1 MLKTIHNPLS
11 DDIAPLDSQVVISED
26 PLPKVGSH
34 SWLICGKPGTGKSTL
49 LLGALTSKRS
59 NWYARKSFDN
69 VFLCSPSARRDPKF
83 DDMVSELSSEGKYY
97 DTFNESI
104 LNNILDEVDEFNDQ
118 YRADTEEWNHHKKN
132 GEKPYYT
139 RELGKDR
146 NGKIIMKK
154 IFVEREL
161 PRHLLV
167 LDDVVN
173 LLPKSTQTSK
183 INDLY
188 CNHRHKK
195 LSIITVSQV
204 YNKMNPIIR
213 RGSNMMSIFHTDNK
227 KEYEAIEN
235 DLSVDNDMFK
245 SIYDFATDKMNS
257 FLHIQLCGARPL
269 YFKKFDRIVCD
280 EIPH

>member
-1 MLKTIHNPLS
+1 MKTIHNPLS

-97 DTFNESI
+97 DTFNENI
-104 LNNILDEVDEFNDQ
+104 LNGILDEIDEFNDQ
-118 YRADTEEWNHHKKN
+118 YRADTEEWNRHKKN

-139 RELGKDR
+139 RELSKDR

-269 YFKKFDRIVCD
+269 YFKKFDRIVSD
-280 EIPH
+280 DIPH

>member
-69 VFLCSPSARRDPKF
+69 VYLCSPSARRDPKF
-83 DDMVSELSSEGKYY
+83 DDMVGELSSEGKYY
-97 DTFNESI
+97 DTFNENI
-104 LNNILDEVDEFNDQ
+104 LNGILDEIDEFNDQ
-118 YRADTEEWNHHKKN
+118 YRHDVEEWNRHKKN
-132 GEKPYYT
+132 DEKPYYT
-139 RELGKDR
+139 REMGKDR
-146 NGKIIMKK
+146 NGKIIIKK

-213 RGSNMMSIFHTDNK
+213 RGSNMLSVFHTDNK

-269 YFKKFDRIVCD
+269 YFKKFDRIVSED
-280 EIPH
+280 IPK